1 MIKKELACVRRLAPG
16 SKQSQSTHVLHI
28 CRRLA
33 ASWDKLGGLSAEP
46 RGTGQ
51 ARHHRLGQTAGMR
64 RQRRLGGSSPSR
76 ATAMGQRV
84 RILTGKGVCFPQT
97 SHLAQAKMPDQSF
110 STCVRRNIAVALGT
124 LHYVKD
130 AKHTRADIAAD
141 GNPAGTPK
149 ATVVQRHLPR
159 ENGQRLCGS
168 EGGRNG
174 SICRQQSP
182 GLVTH

>member
-97 SHLAQAKMPDQSF
+97 SHSAQAKMPDQSF
-110 STCVRRNIAVALGT
+110 STCVRRNTAVALGT
-124 LHYVKD
+124 LHYVK
-130 AKHTRADIAAD
+130 TRNIQGRTLRLMAIRRARLKPLSSSATYHERMVNGCAAARGEETD
-141 GNPAGTPK
+141 RF
-149 ATVVQRHLPR
+149 V
-159 ENGQRLCGS
+159 GS
-168 EGGRNG
+168 NR
-174 SICRQQSP
+174 P
-182 GLVTH
+182 VW